1 MLIEAMVVGEI
12 QANCYLVGDGKSNDI
27 AVIDPGG
34 DGPDIIARI
43 EEKGYHPVYI
53 IDTHGHIDHMWA
65 NADLKAAYPDA
76 EILIHE
82 DDAHML
88 TDAAANLSGFMGRS
102 ITSPP
107 ADRTLSEGD
116 QLELGSLVFD
126 IVHIPGHS
134 PGGIAL
140 ITKDEDSGKTV
151 VFCGDAVFAYSIGR
165 TDFPGGSYE
174 KLISGIK
181 QKLLTL
187 PDDTVL
193 YPGHGPATTVG
204 TERRNN
210 PFLQG

>member
-76 EILIHE
+76 ELLIHE
-82 DDAHML
+82 DDANML
-88 TDAAANLSGFMGRS
+88 TDPSANLSGFMGRS

-116 QLELGSLVFD
+116 KLEVGSLAFD

-140 ITKDEDSGKTV
+140 ITKDEDSGKNV

-165 TDFPGGSYE
+165 TDFPGGSHE
-174 KLISGIK
+174 TLISNIK

-193 YPGHGPATTVG
+193 YPGHGPATIVG
-204 TERRNN
+204 TERKHN